1 VDRQVPEVTQLLRAW
16 SGGDRAALD
25 RLVPAVYAELGRIA
39 ARHLRGRRRNDTV
52 QPTVLV
58 HEAYLRLSGTTPVA
72 WQDRAH
78 FFAVAA
84 QLMRRILVDHSRSR
98 AAAKRGGGSIS
109 LTFVEPA
116 VQGLPD
122 PDVLDVHT
130 ALEELSQLDAQQA
143 HIVELR
149 FFGGLSIEETAE
161 ALGISPATVKR
172 DWTVAK
178 TWIRRRLSPPKGG

>member
-1 VDRQVPEVTQLLRAW
+1 VDRQLPDLTQLLRAW
-16 SGGDRAALD
+16 SGGNRAALD
-25 RLVPAVYAELGRIA
+25 RLVPAVYTELGRIA
-39 ARHLRGRRRNDTV
+39 TRHLRGRRRNDTV

-58 HEAYLRLSGTTPVA
+58 HEAYVRLRGTTPVA

-84 QLMRRILVDHSRSR
+84 QLMRRILVDHIRSR

-109 LTFVEPA
+109 LSFVEPA
-116 VQGLPD
+116 VPGLPD

-172 DWTVAK
+172 DWTIAK
-178 TWIRRRLSPPKGG
+178 TWIRRRLGPAKAG